1 MKIINVIG
9 SPRSSGN
16 SATVAKML
24 LEKLPAEKAQV
35 RTFQLNELNYRGC
48 QGCMACKTKF
58 DQCVVKD
65 DLTEVLEEI
74 RISDVVLLG
83 TPVYIGE
90 ITAQTKG
97 LIDRFYSYYLPDY
110 LTNPKPGRLAP
121 GKKLVFILSQGNPDQ
136 NAYADIIAKYTGY
149 FGRLGFTNVYN
160 IRALGMGPMGPES
173 DIRAVESVL
182 QSINDTAH
190 QIVAGA

>member
-16 SATVAKML
+16 SATVARML
-24 LEKLPAEKAQV
+24 LEKLPIEKAQV
-35 RTFQLNELNYRGC
+35 RTVELNKLNYRGC
-48 QGCMACKTKF
+48 QGCMACKTKS
-58 DQCVVKD
+58 DQCVVED

-74 RISDVVLLG
+74 RISDIVLIG

-90 ITAQTKG
+90 INAQTKG

-136 NAYADIIAKYTGY
+136 NAYADIVAKYTGY
-149 FGRLGFTNVYN
+149 FGRLGFTNAYM
-160 IRALGMGPMGPES
+160 IRALGVGPQS
-173 DIRAVESVL
+173 DVRTVESVL
-182 QSINDTAH
+182 QSINDTAR
-190 QIVAGA
+190 QIIAGA

>member
-9 SPRSSGN
+9 SPRFSGN
-16 SATVAKML
+16 SSTVAQML

-35 RTFQLNELNYRGC
+35 RTFQLNQLNYRGC
-48 QGCMACKTKF
+48 QGCMACKTKS
-58 DQCVVKD
+58 DQCAVND

-74 RISDVVLLG
+74 RIADVVLIS

-97 LIDRFYSYYLPDY
+97 LIDRFYSYFLPDY

-121 GKKLVFILSQGNPDQ
+121 GKKLVFILSQGNPDP
-136 NAYADIIAKYTGY
+136 NAFKDIVAKYTG
-149 FGRLGFTNVYN
+149 FFDRLGFTNVYI
-160 IRALGMGPMGPES
+160 IRALGMRPMGPENS
-173 DIRAVESVL
+173 VRTVESVL

-190 QIVAGA
+190 QIIIGA